1 MPGYSHEGQ
10 RSHILIWE
18 LKWFVVHAMQALAAS
33 GLRAI
38 RYAKEV
44 EQVGTVIACDNDK
57 GIIHLPRW
65 RAATF
70 NYWVEHAI
78 IRLLCRGECMHIQHE
93 SVLYSFNLA
102 I

>member
-1 MPGYSHEGQ
+1 MCDY
-10 RSHILIWE
+10 
-18 LKWFVVHAMQALAAS
+18 AMQALAAS

-65 RAATF
+65 RAAIF
-70 NYWVEHAI
+70 NYWVEHVI
-78 IRLLCRGECMHIQHE
+78 IRLLYRGGCMHIQHE
-93 SVLYSFNLA
+93 SV
-102 I
+102 